1 MWKKTM
7 IALTLITLPTCQA
20 KTYVQEN
27 TTPTQSTT
35 TSKESE
41 PYEKQQEPTNPT
53 RQIPTAISE
62 PIQTTTTESAQ
73 TINSAQT
80 IEEQLC
86 SMDWNC
92 EESLSVAW
100 CESRMNPQAI
110 SPINR
115 NGSQDFGLMQINN
128 GAWQEYFGER
138 WAQVLNAEQN
148 IAMAYEIYSQY
159 GWQPWTCAP

>member
-7 IALTLITLPTCQA
+7 IALALITLPTCQA

-41 PYEKQQEPTNPT
+41 PYEKQPEPTNQTTT
-53 RQIPTAISE
+53 RQIPTGITE
-62 PIQTTTTESAQ
+62 PIQTT

-86 SMDWNC
+86 SNRYSWQCSDV
-92 EESLSVAW
+92 LYVAW

-110 SPINR
+110 SPTNR
-115 NGSQDFGLMQINN
+115 NGTRDYGLMQINN

-138 WAQVLNAEQN
+138 WARVLNAEQN
-148 IAMAYEIYSQY
+148 VSMAYEIYSKY

>member
-1 MWKKTM
+1 M

-86 SMDWNC
+86 SNIYSWQCSDV
-92 EESLSVAW
+92 LYVAW

-110 SPINR
+110 SPTNR
-115 NGSQDFGLMQINN
+115 NGTRDYGLMQINN

-138 WAQVLNAEQN
+138 WAQVLNADQN
-148 IAMAYEIYSQY
+148 IAMAHEIYSLY